1 MKRFFEFLRKE
12 RLYILL
18 LVFIVLV
25 HMIIVTASGTKT
37 ARQTAKVQA
46 TASTV
51 VRQDDVE
58 AKQPAILTTEARRAE
73 LEKVFSE
80 KKQLAV
86 LFALTSL
93 LIIAVF
99 LLGIAV
105 DVLFLSAIMAKK
117 KIDISTYRQGVV
129 KWGVWDV
136 AKVMILFLFFAYMVI
151 IIESALL
158 KVLPFLKDDN
168 IRMILNT
175 TVLDTLIVVF
185 ILYFAV
191 GHYKEKIASLGL
203 SLKNFMK
210 NVLCGITA
218 YVALVPVLVAIL
230 AAIAFISNMI
240 NYVPEKQ
247 AVVELFLK
255 EKDARFLFYTSIF
268 AAVVGPIIEEL
279 FFRGFMYSAFKK
291 YVGVIGAMFITA
303 VMFAALHAHAVGFIP
318 IVALGLLLA
327 YLYEKT
333 GTLVSSITV
342 HVIHNV
348 AMVLLVFL
356 VKQLGVG

>member
-105 DVLFLSAIMAKK
+105 DVLFLSAISGA
-117 KIDISTYRQGVV
+117 
-129 KWGVWDV
+129 
-136 AKVMILFLFFAYMVI
+136 
-151 IIESALL
+151 
-158 KVLPFLKDDN
+158 
-168 IRMILNT
+168 
-175 TVLDTLIVVF
+175 
-185 ILYFAV
+185 
-191 GHYKEKIASLGL
+191 ASLFRYAICQHLTLQHGL
-203 SLKNFMK
+203 L
-210 NVLCGITA
+210 
-218 YVALVPVLVAIL
+218 
-230 AAIAFISNMI
+230 
-240 NYVPEKQ
+240 
-247 AVVELFLK
+247 
-255 EKDARFLFYTSIF
+255 
-268 AAVVGPIIEEL
+268 
-279 FFRGFMYSAFKK
+279 
-291 YVGVIGAMFITA
+291 
-303 VMFAALHAHAVGFIP
+303 ALH
-318 IVALGLLLA
+318 LLLERPLISA
-327 YLYEKT
+327 DRE
-333 GTLVSSITV
+333 IQ
-342 HVIHNV
+342 
-348 AMVLLVFL
+348 AE
-356 VKQLGVG
+356 